1 MQGVNGGTVVVCLAE
16 IDDAFF
22 IGRDGVRIIC

>member
-1 MQGVNGGTVVVCLAE
+1 MQGVNVGTVVGCLAE